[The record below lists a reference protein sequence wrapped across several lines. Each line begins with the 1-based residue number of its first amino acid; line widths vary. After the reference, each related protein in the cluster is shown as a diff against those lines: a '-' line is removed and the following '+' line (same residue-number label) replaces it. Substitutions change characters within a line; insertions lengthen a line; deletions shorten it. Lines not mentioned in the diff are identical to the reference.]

1 MAQIIQSEQVLTIK
15 KKYNQDLLDLEGVE
29 DFINELTKHRP
40 YQKEAIEIILKY
52 LWGGEYKTIVD
63 LAKENYKKKPAIRSR
78 FSSEDHFLNNLPLNH
93 ILSGVCHMATGTGK
107 SYVMFAVAYLSIILN
122 KVDKVLI
129 IGPSSTII
137 EKGLTEKFKEYM
149 FGETGQKLQNFLP
162 AKYRGRVINLL
173 NSNDPIEDQ
182 SIIIENVNAIWN
194 SENNSIGDTLFNNN
208 SRVLILSDE
217 VHHAYSHLNFNNNG
231 AITLANAGDQMERRW
246 MTFLRQNNIGHHIGF
261 TGTPYNKDNFF
272 TDVIFNYSIKE
283 AIEANIIKKINP
295 VIEDKEEVL
304 ANRGKYTVIIQ
315 NHLRNIDKYS
325 FPENNKATL
334 KPVTILISKSQSAA
348 TRNKEEFVK
357 ALAKYYKNS
366 NEYNH
371 LSDSERELMANERVL
386 LVISDTNVREYK
398 EQLEKIEEI
407 DEDKPGGK
415 VQFVFSVNMLSEGW
429 DVDNVFQI
437 VPAEERAFNSKLLI
451 SQVIGRGLRLPR
463 KVPATKWMV
472 DKKFYPE
479 VTITNHEKF
488 ESIIKNLLNEVVEAE
503 VRISTKIVTEQNSRY
518 KYNFNLIN
526 RNYLPNNKIENKEK
540 LETENS
546 IPQLILLPQ
555 ENIKEVGILFLND
568 LKKFKIINE
577 FTSLDSIVWDIN
589 RKFKNINFERTKY
602 FNLGIEKF
610 PDIQEIKDEILE
622 AMKRAAIED
631 DRISFE
637 NKKIIELHFNKLLAT
652 GSKKV
657 IRETIDGDLI
667 GLNTKNLPS
676 SSINLGKLEEDGY
689 QVVSNKFEEDL
700 EPNER
705 DIVSRNER
713 AATNNINSLF
723 GDNSSFTELKKISIS
738 SNIFKIKEEY
748 FKTPQN
754 SIIVSHKPEFYFLN
768 RLLEYSELIDSF
780 IKSSDT
786 GFYSIEYTYWKN
798 NKDRKVGSF
807 NPDFFIKIDLN
818 NYSKLITN
826 PIVKNKIKELENN
839 GYEEIILSIEI
850 KSSDDDSEMTT
861 QKDKAAQEHFKSI
874 NESINKDF
882 NPGNLKE
889 GTKGEIRKQFY
900 IFKLLKHSENN
911 LEIDTFFTN
920 LKAGT
925 ILTQ

>member
-1 MAQIIQSEQVLTIK
+1 
-15 KKYNQDLLDLEGVE
+15 
-29 DFINELTKHRP
+29 
-40 YQKEAIEIILKY
+40 
-52 LWGGEYKTIVD
+52 
-63 LAKENYKKKPAIRSR
+63 
-78 FSSEDHFLNNLPLNH
+78 
-93 ILSGVCHMATGTGK
+93 MATGTGK

-194 SENNSIGDTLFNNN
+194 SENNSIGDTLFNNF

-231 AITLANAGDQMERRW
+231 AVTLVNAGDQMERRW

-295 VIEDKEEVL
+295 VIEDKDGALEEKS
-304 ANRGKYTVIIQ
+304 KYSIIIENQ
-315 NHLRNIDKYS
+315 INNMKRYS
-325 FPENNKATL
+325 FPDDKGNPVI
-334 KPVTILISKSQSAA
+334 KPITIFVSDSQTSA
-348 TRNKEEFVK
+348 RRIREEFIK
-357 ALAKYYKNS
+357 ALAKYYKNI
-366 NEYNH
+366 NEFKN
-371 LSDSERELMANERVL
+371 LSDSERDIIARDKTL
-386 LVISDTNVREYK
+386 LVISDTRDREYK
-398 EQLEKIEEI
+398 ENKEKLSRIEEI
-407 DEDKPGGK
+407 DESKVGGK
-415 VQFVFSVNMLSEGW
+415 IQFVFSVNILTEGW

-479 VTITNHEKF
+479 VTITNHERF
-488 ESIIKNLLNEVVEAE
+488 ESAIKDLLNEVVEAE
-503 VRISTKIVTEQNSRY
+503 VRISSKIVQEQNSRY

-526 RNYLPNNKIENKEK
+526 RNYLPNNKVENKEK
-540 LETENS
+540 HGTENS
-546 IPQLILLPQ
+546 TPQLSLLPQ
-555 ENIKEVGILFLND
+555 DNITEVGILFLND
-568 LKKFKIINE
+568 LRKFKIINE
-577 FTSLDSIVWDIN
+577 FASLDSIVWDIN

-602 FNLGIEKF
+602 FNLGLEKF
-610 PDIQEIKDEILE
+610 PDIQEIKDEILD

-631 DRISFE
+631 DRISVE
-637 NKKIIELHFNKLLAT
+637 NKKIIELHFNKLLAS

-657 IRETIDGDLI
+657 IRETIKGDLY
-667 GLNTKNLPS
+667 GLNTKVLPS
-676 SSINLGKLEEDGY
+676 SSINIGKLKEDGY
-689 QVVSNKFEEDL
+689 QVVSNNFKEDL

-705 DIVSRNER
+705 DIILKELEK
-713 AATNNINSLF
+713 IDPMGLGLF
-723 GDNSSFTELKKISIS
+723 EENFPGLQKISIS
-738 SNIFKIKEEY
+738 SNIFKIKDEY

-768 RLLEYSELIDSF
+768 RLLENSESIDSF
-780 IKSSDT
+780 IKSSDM

-826 PIVKNKIKELENN
+826 TIVKNKITELENN

-850 KSSDDDSEMTT
+850 KSSDDDSEMTI

-874 NESINKDF
+874 NESINKNF
-882 NPGNLKE
+882 NPANLKN
-889 GTKGEIRKQFY
+889 GTAGEIKKQFY
-900 IFKLLKHSENN
+900 IFKLLKHNETNTDIDAFFIN
-911 LEIDTFFTN
+911 LE
-920 LKAGT
+920 AGT
-925 ILTQ
+925 VLTQ

>member
-1 MAQIIQSEQVLTIK
+1 
-15 KKYNQDLLDLEGVE
+15 
-29 DFINELTKHRP
+29 
-40 YQKEAIEIILKY
+40 
-52 LWGGEYKTIVD
+52 
-63 LAKENYKKKPAIRSR
+63 
-78 FSSEDHFLNNLPLNH
+78 
-93 ILSGVCHMATGTGK
+93 MATGTGK
-107 SYVMFAVAYLSIILN
+107 SYVMFAVAYLSIVLN

-194 SENNSIGDTLFNNN
+194 SENNSIGDTLFNNF
-208 SRVLILSDE
+208 SRVLVLSDE

-334 KPVTILISKSQSAA
+334 KPVTILISKSQTAA

-479 VTITNHEKF
+479 VTITNHERF
-488 ESIIKNLLNEVVEAE
+488 ESAIKDLLNEVVEAE
-503 VRISTKIVTEQNSRY
+503 VRISSKIVQEQNSRY

-526 RNYLPNNKIENKEK
+526 RNYLPNNKVENKEK
-540 LETENS
+540 HGTENS
-546 IPQLILLPQ
+546 TPQLSLLPQ
-555 ENIKEVGILFLND
+555 DNITEVGILFLND
-568 LKKFKIINE
+568 LRKFKVINE
-577 FTSLDSIVWDIN
+577 FASLDSIVWDIN

-602 FNLGIEKF
+602 FNLGFEKF
-610 PDIQEIKDEILE
+610 PDIQEIKDEILD
-622 AMKRAAIED
+622 AMQRAAIED
-631 DRISFE
+631 DRISVE
-637 NKKIIELHFNKLLAT
+637 NKKIIELHFNKLLAS

-657 IRETIDGDLI
+657 IRETIKGDLY
-667 GLNTKNLPS
+667 GLNTKVLPS
-676 SSINLGKLEEDGY
+676 SSINIGKLEEDGY
-689 QVVSNKFEEDL
+689 LVVSNNFEEDL

-705 DIVSRNER
+705 YVILKELEKIDPMGLG
-713 AATNNINSLF
+713 LF
-723 GDNSSFTELKKISIS
+723 EENFPGLQKISIS
-738 SNIFKIKEEY
+738 SNIFKIKDEY

-768 RLLEYSELIDSF
+768 RLLENSELIDSF
-780 IKSSDT
+780 IKSSDM

-826 PIVKNKIKELENN
+826 TIVKNKITELENN

-850 KSSDDDSEMTT
+850 KSSDDDSEMTI

-882 NPGNLKE
+882 NPANLKN
-889 GTKGEIRKQFY
+889 GTAGEIKKQFY
-900 IFKLLKHSENN
+900 ISKLLKHNETNSD
-911 LEIDTFFTN
+911 IDTFFIN

-925 ILTQ
+925 VLTQ

>member
-1 MAQIIQSEQVLTIK
+1 
-15 KKYNQDLLDLEGVE
+15 
-29 DFINELTKHRP
+29 
-40 YQKEAIEIILKY
+40 
-52 LWGGEYKTIVD
+52 
-63 LAKENYKKKPAIRSR
+63 
-78 FSSEDHFLNNLPLNH
+78 
-93 ILSGVCHMATGTGK
+93 MATGTGK

-162 AKYRGRVINLL
+162 VKYRGRVINLL

-194 SENNSIGDTLFNNN
+194 SENNSIGDTLFNNF

-231 AITLANAGDQMERRW
+231 AITLANAGDQAERRW

-295 VIEDKEEVL
+295 VIEDNEGVL

-334 KPVTILISKSQSAA
+334 KPVTILISKSQTAA

-357 ALAKYYKNS
+357 ALAKYYKNF
-366 NEYNH
+366 NEYGH

-386 LVISDTNVREYK
+386 LVISDTNVKEYK

-463 KVPATKWMV
+463 KVPATKWMM

-479 VTITNHEKF
+479 VTITNHDRF
-488 ESIIKNLLNEVVEAE
+488 ESAIKDLLNEVVEAE
-503 VRISTKIVTEQNSRY
+503 VRISSKIVPEQNSRY
-518 KYNFNLIN
+518 KYNFNLVN
-526 RNYLPNNKIENKEK
+526 RNYLPNNKVENKEK
-540 LETENS
+540 HDTENS
-546 IPQLILLPQ
+546 KPKLNLLPQ
-555 ENIKEVGILFLND
+555 DNVKEVGILFLND
-568 LKKFKIINE
+568 LRKFKIINE

-610 PDIQEIKDEILE
+610 PDIQDIKDEILE

-631 DRISFE
+631 DRVSIE
-637 NKKIIELHFNKLLAT
+637 NKKIIELHFNKLLT
-652 GSKKV
+652 SGSKKV
-657 IRETIDGDLI
+657 IRETIKGDLY
-667 GLNTKNLPS
+667 GLNTKVLPS

-689 QVVSNKFEEDL
+689 QVVSNNFEVDL

-705 DIVSRNER
+705 YVILKELEKIDPKGLG
-713 AATNNINSLF
+713 LF
-723 GDNSSFTELKKISIS
+723 EEKSSFPELQKISIS
-738 SNIFKIKEEY
+738 SNIFKIKDEY

-768 RLLEYSELIDSF
+768 RLLENSELIDSF
-780 IKSSDT
+780 IKSSDM

-807 NPDFFIKIDLN
+807 NPDFFIKVDLG

-826 PIVKNKIKELENN
+826 PIIKNKITELENN

-850 KSSDDDSEMTT
+850 KSSDDDSEMTI

-874 NESINKDF
+874 NESINKGF
-882 NPGNLKE
+882 NPGNLKD
-889 GTKGEIRKQFY
+889 GTEGEIRKQFY
-900 IFKLLKHSENN
+900 IFKLLKHNETNSD
-911 LEIDTFFTN
+911 IDAFFIN

-925 ILTQ
+925 VLTQ